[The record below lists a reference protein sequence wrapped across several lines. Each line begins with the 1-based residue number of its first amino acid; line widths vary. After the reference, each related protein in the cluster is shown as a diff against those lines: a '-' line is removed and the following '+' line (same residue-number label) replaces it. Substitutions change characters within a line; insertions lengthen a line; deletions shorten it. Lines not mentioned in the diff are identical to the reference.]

1 MPMGLA
7 FIVPGDPRGKGRPRF
22 SKGRTYTDDKTV
34 EYERR
39 IRNSYRLNF
48 GSYKWPDNALL
59 KVQITAYYSIPKSA
73 TKAKRAMMESGDLL
87 PTRKPDVDNIIK
99 AVLDA
104 LNGVAYKDDASVVEV
119 SCRKL
124 YGTPPRVEVEIM
136 GEVLV

>member
-1 MPMGLA
+1 MGLE
-7 FIVPGDPRGKGRPRF
+7 FIVPGEPRGKGRPRF

-39 IRNSYRLNF
+39 IRNSYRLSF

-73 TKAKRAMMESGDLL
+73 TKSKRAMMESGDLL

-124 YGTPPRVEVEIM
+124 YGTLPRVEVEIM